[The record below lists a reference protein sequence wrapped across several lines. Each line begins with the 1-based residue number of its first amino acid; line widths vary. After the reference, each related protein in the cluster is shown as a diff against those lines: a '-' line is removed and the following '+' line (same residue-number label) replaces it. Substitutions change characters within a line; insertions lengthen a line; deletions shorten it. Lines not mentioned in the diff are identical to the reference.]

1 MYGTYEEV
9 SQKGFC
15 VGTGLYRRDF
25 AMAEYDAAAIVVSKE
40 PISGNKIEL
49 QFKKVYSITASA
61 SG

>member
-1 MYGTYEEV
+1 
-9 SQKGFC
+9 
-15 VGTGLYRRDF
+15 
-25 AMAEYDAAAIVVSKE
+25 MAEYDAAAIVVSKE